1 LIYSSQLER
10 AIHVA
15 IAAHDGQFR
24 KNGDSVPY
32 VVHPLQVA
40 LYLAHAGCEE
50 SAVVAGVLH
59 DVVEDCDEWTVE
71 RVQLEFGADVAT
83 IVDDLTED
91 KSLTWDERKQW
102 AVDHVPSMS
111 AGAVAVK
118 AADKLQN
125 MSSLRSTLQSADDP
139 TEVWKHFTG
148 GREKTLA
155 ASRAL
160 VDALCER
167 APLALTEPLR
177 RVMAD
182 LEC

>member
-1 LIYSSQLER
+1 MIYSHDLER

-15 IAAHDGQFR
+15 IAAHDGQYR
-24 KNGDSVPY
+24 KNGDAIPY

-40 LYLAHAGCEE
+40 LYLAHAGCAE

-59 DVVEDCDEWTVE
+59 DVVEDCDEWTTE
-71 RVQLEFGADVAT
+71 RVAREFGAEVAS
-83 IVDDLTED
+83 IVADLTED

-102 AVDHVPSMS
+102 AVDHVPSMC

-125 MSSLRSTLQSADDP
+125 LSSLLASLQSAEDQA
-139 TEVWKHFTG
+139 EVWKHFKG

-167 APLALTEPLR
+167 APIALIEPLR

-182 LEC
+182 LER

>member
-1 LIYSSQLER
+1 MIYSYNLER
-10 AIHVA
+10 AIHAA
-15 IAAHDGQFR
+15 IAAHDGQYR

-32 VVHPLQVA
+32 IVHPLQVA
-40 LYLAHAGCEE
+40 LYLARAGCDE

-59 DVVEDCDEWTVE
+59 DIVEDCEDWTVE
-71 RVQLEFGADVAT
+71 RVEREFGAEVAQ

-102 AVDHVPSMS
+102 AVDHVQTMS

-125 MSSLRSTLQSADDP
+125 MSSLHATLAEASDP
-139 TEVWKHFTG
+139 AEVWKHFKG
-148 GREKTLA
+148 GRERTLA

-167 APLALTEPLR
+167 APLALSEPLR
-177 RVMAD
+177 AVMAD
-182 LEC
+182 LER